1 MQSLDLGLIG
11 NCAISALIDRKANI
25 VWCCLPR
32 FDKDP
37 VFHSLLGT
45 PENAPGEGHFS
56 IEMDD
61 LVSTE
66 QRYVPNTALLE
77 TVLHGESGSVKI
89 IDFTPRF
96 YWRDRSFRPQMI
108 IRRLIPAGGRPRIRI
123 RVKPRFEYG
132 RIAPNLTFGSNH
144 IRYAGPN
151 TTVRLTTDAPIDYI
165 VDET

>member
-66 QRYVPNTALLE
+66 QRYVPNTAKAAPSRSS
-77 TVLHGESGSVKI
+77 TSRRASTGATARSG
-89 IDFTPRF
+89 
-96 YWRDRSFRPQMI
+96 
-108 IRRLIPAGGRPRIRI
+108 RR
-123 RVKPRFEYG
+123 
-132 RIAPNLTFGSNH
+132 
-144 IRYAGPN
+144 
-151 TTVRLTTDAPIDYI
+151 
-165 VDET
+165 